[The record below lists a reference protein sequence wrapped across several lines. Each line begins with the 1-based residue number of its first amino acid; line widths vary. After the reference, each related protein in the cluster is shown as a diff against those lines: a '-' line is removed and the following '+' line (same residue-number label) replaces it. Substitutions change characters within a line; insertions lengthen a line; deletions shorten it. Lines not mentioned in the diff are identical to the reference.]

1 MQRDQYPNRTELTG
15 YKLHRERLA
24 YTGKD
29 SIRTIKFPLG
39 ELSDIPNYEKSKKK
53 RIILNSEAEEFVKKI
68 KHDYEALY
76 GPLNLIT
83 YIERPNVY
91 SLKDFWVDSLRAGII
106 MVPSTTK
113 LKEVIS
119 VYCGLEEELDRKQ
132 EKKMKDT
139 NPKFFECIDYE
150 KFKKEVISQGA
161 FRKAKTSLSFFKND
175 CDEKYKETTKK
186 EILKATV
193 GKEAKI
199 KEEYFKKNYG
209 VDKTIFERNTPDSN
223 EKPSFYVFP
232 DLPLMEDLPIED
244 CIERIQKQIV
254 DKINKKS
261 KKNEKI
267 NYFLGVSDNANGFSS
282 YFNIMFN
289 KLKKGDVSS
298 IIKTIICLQ
307 SSVWKGKEN
316 ELKKRLNFLSDKA
329 KLLEKPKIVNEW
341 HYYRTDM
348 AGKIE
353 SWLSNSFGQ
362 DYEIKKQLF
371 GSYGEKWSEG
381 RQVNDIEKKGHYQE
395 LDEVEKKLNNFK
407 SYEEISEEIDELKK
421 EISEMKNLLDKI
433 KQDSKIKNIPIKEE
447 DDSERISFEYL
458 ENYGNL
464 ISGFRTNLN
473 YVWQHE
479 YGYIEDEE
487 ETKKQKEKPK
497 KANKT
502 FSALHKNLK
511 SVPQFLGENKIKEG
525 GIYDKYL
532 QSLDRL
538 NEGFDFLIEFQNAE
552 NKFAKSEELSK
563 DKQIERIKQA
573 LQSLL
578 RTYRMTD
585 SIVTRDIITKALK
598 RFYDGDIKKL
608 RDKKRKYDYFFR
620 KKQAREERGEKL
632 ELSIKD
638 DKLLNSLSKL
648 LNDLKVKWD
657 KYRKIDHWNN
667 GKTYSEWVGLIELE
681 KVRLGLV
688 AAFYNI
694 SSINKKL
701 EKMNKH
707 FPNVELVF
715 SRYQEDE
722 KFESK
727 NISKV
732 IQQAVLSELKGT
744 VSKMST
750 KEFVMRYV
758 VQPINSEVRYPIAIN
773 EKKYHIQLPEKVDK
787 KSGGDG
793 EIKILSGKV
802 LNKNGLKEKPYKES
816 NLLKINSSKYQ
827 LQFFDNAFSGK
838 WKEFSPKISSYSFIY
853 EETYKVNWTAKKPK
867 FELDNER
874 KRLYVS
880 IPFNLE
886 YKNKKYK
893 EERLASRKN
902 FLGVDIGEYGIAMYM
917 LDTTNF
923 SCASASFIYE
933 PTLRKIA
940 ESVKKLGD
948 EKRAGTFS
956 VPNTKLKRQRDY
968 AITSLRNK
976 IHNLVVTS
984 DARPLYEKEVSGF
997 ESGSGK
1003 ISKIYH
1009 SIKRSDVYAE
1019 IAADEL
1025 EHKLVWGDKKLMMG
1039 NDVGAYA
1046 TSYMCSHCCKS
1057 IYALIEKKD
1066 YKQKYRIKA
1075 VNGRV
1080 FLVDIDGENVYGYFK
1095 ERKSVGEEIN
1105 GEDALKAIKKYARP
1119 PLDLAVERISELGNL
1134 FKVKKYGLENNPLMA
1149 SFKKERGSQAIY
1161 ICPFKNCHQ
1170 ISDADKQ
1177 AAMWIALKGYLNMFT
1192 IRKKE
1197 AKGIRKLE
1205 TKVFK
1210 NEEIADNWSNSDLK
1224 GKLEYLLNFARD
1236 KKIPPVEFILDSRYF
1251 EKNKRKNAA

>member
-1 MQRDQYPNRTELTG
+1 MQRHQDPNLRELTG
-15 YKLHRERLA
+15 YKLHRARLA
-24 YTGKD
+24 YTGKKL
-29 SIRTIKFPLG
+29 IRTIKFPLG

-53 RIILNSEAEEFVKKI
+53 RIILNSEAQEFAKKI

-76 GPLNLIT
+76 GRLNLIT

-106 MVPSTTK
+106 IMPNTEK
-113 LKEVIS
+113 LKEIIRT
-119 VYCGLEEELDRKQ
+119 YWGLEEELDRKQ
-132 EKKMKDT
+132 KKKMEAT
-139 NPKFFECIDYE
+139 NPKFFKCIDYE
-150 KFKKEVISQGA
+150 KFKKEVILKNA
-161 FRKAKTSLSFFKND
+161 FRRKKSLDIFKTD
-175 CDEKYKETTKK
+175 CDKNYKEKTEKK
-186 EILKATV
+186 ILDDTV
-193 GKEAKI
+193 RKGVKI

-209 VDKTIFERNTPDSN
+209 TDKTIFEQNALSYSN

-232 DLPLMEDLPIED
+232 DLPLMEDRSVD
-244 CIERIQKQIV
+244 YCIERIKKQIV

-261 KKNEKI
+261 KKKEEI
-267 NYFLGVSDNANGFSS
+267 NDFLGVSNSASGFSN
-282 YFNIMFN
+282 YFSDIFN
-289 KLKKGDVSS
+289 KLKESDVNSV
-298 IIKTIICLQ
+298 IKTITCLQ
-307 SSVWKGKEN
+307 PSVWKGKEN
-316 ELKKRLNFLSDKA
+316 ELKKRLNFLSSKA
-329 KLLEKPKIVNEW
+329 KCLKNPEIVKGW
-341 HYYRTDM
+341 HNYRTDI
-348 AGKIE
+348 AGKID
-353 SWLSNSFGQ
+353 SWLSNSLEQ
-362 DYEIKKQLF
+362 DHKIKKQLF
-371 GSYGEKWSEG
+371 GSEGEKWSEE
-381 RQVNDIEKKGHYQE
+381 RQVKDIEKKGHYQE
-395 LDEVEKKLNNFK
+395 LDEVEKKLNDFK
-407 SYEEISEEIDELKK
+407 SHEEVSEEIDELKK
-421 EISEMKNLLDKI
+421 EISEMKNLLEKI
-433 KQDSKIKNIPIKEE
+433 KQDSEIKNIPIKEE
-447 DDSERISFEYL
+447 DDGEGISFEYL

-464 ISGFRTNLN
+464 LPGFRTKLN
-473 YVWQHE
+473 YVWQQE

-487 ETKKQKEKPK
+487 EGTKTKNQKPK
-497 KANKT
+497 TPKKT
-502 FSALHKNLK
+502 FPALHKNLK
-511 SVPQFLGENKIKEG
+511 SVPQFLGENKIKKG
-525 GIYDKYL
+525 GIYDKYR

-538 NEGFDFLIEFQNAE
+538 NEGFDFLIEFQKAE

-578 RTYRMTD
+578 RIYRMTD
-585 SIVTRDIITKALK
+585 SVVTRDIITKTLK
-598 RFYDGDIKKL
+598 RFYNGDIKKL
-608 RDKKRKYDYFFR
+608 RNKTHEYDYFFR

-632 ELSIKD
+632 ELSVKD
-638 DKLLNSLSKL
+638 DELLNSLSKL
-648 LNDLKVKWD
+648 LGDLKVKWD
-657 KYRKIDHWNN
+657 KYRKINYWNH
-667 GKTYSEWVGLIELE
+667 GKTYAEWVGLIEVE
-681 KVRLGLV
+681 KVRSGIV
-688 AAFYNI
+688 AAFYDI
-694 SSINKKL
+694 SSIKKKL
-701 EKMNKH
+701 EKNKH
-707 FPNVELVF
+707 FPNVEIVF
-715 SRYQEDE
+715 SRYQENE
-722 KFESK
+722 RSESK
-727 NISKV
+727 NINTV
-732 IQQAVLSELKGT
+732 MQQAVLSELKGT

-758 VQPINSEVRYPIAIN
+758 VQPIDSEKKYPIAIN
-773 EKKYHIQLPEKVDK
+773 EKNYYLKLPEVNK
-787 KSGGDG
+787 KSDSDG
-793 EIKILSGKV
+793 KIKVLSGKV
-802 LNKNGLKEKPYKES
+802 LNKKGLKEKPYKKS
-816 NLLKINSSKYQ
+816 SLLKIHSSKYQ
-827 LQFFDNAFSGK
+827 LQFFNNAFDDKCDK
-838 WKEFSPKISSYSFIY
+838 WKKFSPKISSYSFIY
-853 EETYKVNWTAKKPK
+853 EETYKVNWTAEKPN
-867 FELDNER
+867 FELDDER

-886 YKNKKYK
+886 YTNKKYQ
-893 EERLASRKN
+893 ERLASREK
-902 FLGVDIGEYGIAMYM
+902 FLGVDIGEYGIAVYI

-923 SCASASFIYE
+923 SCDSTNFIYE
-933 PTLRKIA
+933 PTLKKIK
-940 ESVKKLGD
+940 ESVEKLGD
-948 EKRAGTFS
+948 KQRAGTFS

-984 DARPLYEKEVSGF
+984 DARPLYEKEVSNF

-1019 IAADEL
+1019 IDAEKL
-1025 EHKLVWGDKKLMMG
+1025 EHKLVWGDERLMIG

-1149 SFKKERGSQAIY
+1149 SFKKERGSQAIF

-1192 IRKKE
+1192 IPKKE

-1205 TKVFK
+1205 TKVFENK
-1210 NEEIADNWSNSDLK
+1210 DITDKWNSDRK
-1224 GKLEYLLNFARD
+1224 IEYLLSFAKD
-1236 KKIPPVEFILDSRYF
+1236 KKIPPVEFTLDDRYS
-1251 EKNKRKNAA
+1251 KKTKRKNAA